1 MQFQSKQQQPKPGDG
16 EGKKKR
22 KRDTADGQNDSSRKK
37 KLGNTPASTSTTG
50 DTTTP
55 TNTESKPETTMK
67 ILPGEKLSDFS
78 ARVDREMP
86 LSEMKR
92 SSQGAAPDAPKI
104 REQRLTKHDKRL
116 RRLQSQWREE
126 EAKIVEREEAE
137 REERAEEMD
146 DQLRLWKQWETE
158 AGKAKKKGASQKKK
172 KNKDKG
178 HGNNGDSDDDAG
190 DPWAKLNN
198 RNRLNRPAN
207 PQDVVQAPPQ
217 LRKPGEK
224 FKVRGAKV
232 NVANVPAA
240 MGSLRRREE
249 LADERKN
256 IVEEYRRLMAEK
268 RQ

>member
-1 MQFQSKQQQPKPGDG
+1 MQFQSKQQQPSKPGDE
-16 EGKKKR
+16 EGKRKR
-22 KRDTADGQNDSSRKK
+22 KRDTAEGQNDLSRKK
-37 KLGNTPASTSTTG
+37 KTGNTPAPTSTG
-50 DTTTP
+50 DTVTT
-55 TNTESKPETTMK
+55 TNTESKPETAMK

-158 AGKAKKKGASQKKK
+158 AGKKKGAPQKKK
-172 KNKDKG
+172 KNKGKG
-178 HGNNGDSDDDAG
+178 HGNNGDFDDDAG

-198 RNRLNRPAN
+198 QDRLNKPAN

-232 NVANVPAA
+232 NVA
-240 MGSLRRREE
+240 
-249 LADERKN
+249 DRKS
-256 IVEEYRRLMAEK
+256 VV
-268 RQ
+268 